1 MTQRSGRRTVAVLG
15 VAASVS
21 LLTAACTGSD
31 SAGTDGDDGGGAAS
45 EISVWFPGANQ
56 AEIDLVN
63 DTIVPA
69 FEEETGATVEVTF
82 VDWGDL
88 SPKLNAAFAA
98 GTAPDVFGHGP
109 AAVADFVATDRLTDL
124 GPYLAELDPAVTDDL
139 GAALAGG
146 QVDGTQYLIPLSMQG
161 NLVMYNAA
169 DFTAAGLDPDA
180 PPTTWEGIRAAA
192 EQLTVRDGDTVTHAG
207 LLVPSN
213 PIAIQQTFASLL
225 SGAGGDMLEPDGS
238 AATFDTP
245 EGTQAL
251 EFFVDLFHGEQ
262 PVSNMLG
269 EDYVNMPPA
278 QQPLVV
284 GDASMAVLT
293 APVMQQVAEAAPDLD
308 LRVMPA
314 PTFEGADSPAMI
326 GGAGP
331 GLMINKDSPAQD
343 LAWDFIEYL
352 LTPEVMAEY
361 TAGIGAVP
369 VHASAIDTEYVRS
382 NPVVQ
387 AFVEQA
393 SALKPNPNVPGWV
406 EIRDALDAN
415 LEQALHETVDVGT
428 ALDNATAEVE
438 SIIAQHA
445 GG

>member
-1 MTQRSGRRTVAVLG
+1 MKSNGRRSAAVLG
-15 VAASVS
+15 AVAGVS
-21 LLTAACTGSD
+21 LLAAGCSGSGSSGD
-31 SAGTDGDDGGGAAS
+31 EAGGEAN

-63 DTIVPA
+63 GSIVPD
-69 FEEETGATVEVTF
+69 FEEETGSTVEVTF
-82 VDWGDL
+82 VDWEDL

-109 AAVADFVATDRLTDL
+109 AAVADFVVTDRIVDL
-124 GPYLAELDPAVTDDL
+124 GPYLDEMDPNLVDDL
-139 GAALAGG
+139 SAALAGG
-146 QVDGTQYLIPLSMQG
+146 QVGGVQYLAPLSMQG
-161 NLVMYNAA
+161 NLVMYNAD
-169 DFTAAGLDPDA
+169 DFSAAGLDPDA

-192 EQLTVRDGDTVTHAG
+192 EELTERDGDTVTHAG

-213 PIAIQQTFASLL
+213 PIANQQTFASLL
-225 SGAGGDMLEPDGS
+225 FGAGGQLLESDDS
-238 AATFDTP
+238 AAAFDSP
-245 EGTQAL
+245 EGERAL
-251 EFFVDLFHGEQ
+251 DYFVDLFHGEE

-293 APVMQQVAEAAPDLD
+293 APVMQQVAEAAPDMD

-314 PTFEGADSPAMI
+314 PTFEGADTPAMI

-331 GLMINKDSPAQD
+331 GLMINKDSEEQD
-343 LAWDFIEYL
+343 LAWEFIEYL
-352 LTPEVMAEY
+352 LSPDISAEY

-369 VHASAIDTEYVRS
+369 AHASAIDTEYVQS
-382 NPVVQ
+382 SPVVQ

-393 SALKPNPNVPGWV
+393 PALTPNPNVAGWV
-406 EIRDALDAN
+406 AIRDSLDAN
-415 LEQALHETVDVGT
+415 LEQALYESVDVPT
-428 ALDNATAEVE
+428 ALDNAAVEVDGTIAENT
-438 SIIAQHA
+438 